1 MKDKTFKR
9 VLWLMHTKPAPI
21 SKTKAMVLIMI
32 PAPKKININDEKVY
46 FSMTYTTVNFDY
58 SVQGALRTM
67 SDYCDRVFFKSMQ
80 RNDEKPGVICV
91 CDETL
96 DKNSYEII
104 AENDKINIKA
114 QSVEA
119 LGYAFTTLLQAM
131 EKDENGIYVNKM
143 NVQDCPGCDWRGLM
157 VDLGRLFMPIQKLLN
172 FIDLCWLYKINKIQ
186 IHFSDSP
193 QYTLPSDA
201 FPKIS
206 KENNSYT
213 KEEIIMMRA
222 YAKQRGVMLVPEID
236 MPGHSLWLME
246 CYPETFGTTLVMCAE
261 EKTFQ
266 ALFTLIDEVIDLFPD
281 SPYIHLGGDEADI
294 HDWEKCEGCVA
305 YMKEHDIPNVDALYA
320 HYLKRITDHVTEKG
334 RTPIIWEGFAKEYNY
349 MISKD
354 VIVAEFESLYQLA
367 PELIEG
373 GFKVLNCSWKP
384 LYVIPRGDKN
394 CAPEVIL
401 KTWDIYRW
409 QNWFE
414 KSPASKHDI
423 VVPDGS
429 PVIGGQLCNWM
440 DPFQRSFN
448 NELGWNE
455 SFALVR
461 ERLPAVAENT
471 WNVGIKP
478 DIDAFKEKYAKTDK
492 ILDKL
497 ITR

>member
-1 MKDKTFKR
+1 
-9 VLWLMHTKPAPI
+9 
-21 SKTKAMVLIMI
+21 
-32 PAPKKININDEKVY
+32 
-46 FSMTYTTVNFDY
+46 MTYTTVNFDS

-67 SDYCDRVFFKSMQ
+67 SDYCDRVFLKSMQ
-80 RNDEKPGVICV
+80 RDDEKAGVICV

-104 AENDKINIKA
+104 AENDKINIRA

-119 LGYAFTTLLQAM
+119 LGYAFATLLQAM
-131 EKDENGIYVNKM
+131 DKDENGIYVNKM

-172 FIDLCWLYKINKIQ
+172 IIDLCWLYKINKIQ
-186 IHFSDSP
+186 MHFSDSP

-246 CYPETFGTTLVMCAE
+246 CYPETFGTKLVMCAE

-266 ALFTLIDEVIDLFPD
+266 ALFTLIDEVIELFPD
-281 SPYIHLGGDEADI
+281 SPYIHLGGDEAVI
-294 HDWEKCEGCVA
+294 EDWEKCDGCVA
-305 YMKEHDIPNVDALYA
+305 YMKEHDIPDVQALYA
-320 HYLKRITDHVTEKG
+320 HYLKRITDHVISRD
-334 RTPIIWEGFAKEYNY
+334 RTPIIWEGFKKEYNY
-349 MISKD
+349 MISKK

-367 PELIEG
+367 PELIED
-373 GFKVLNCSWKP
+373 GFTVLNCSWQP
-384 LYVIPRGDKN
+384 LYAIPRSDRQWP
-394 CAPEVIL
+394 AEEIL
-401 KTWDIYRW
+401 KTWDIHRW
-409 QNWFE
+409 LHWLEQ
-414 KSPASKHDI
+414 SPASKEDI
-423 VVPDGS
+423 VVPDTA

-440 DPFQRSFN
+440 DFLQRTFL

-455 SFALVR
+455 SFELLR
-461 ERLPAVAENT
+461 ERLPAVAEKT

-478 DIDAFKEKYAKTDK
+478 DIAGFKATYEKTDK

-497 ITR
+497 IRR